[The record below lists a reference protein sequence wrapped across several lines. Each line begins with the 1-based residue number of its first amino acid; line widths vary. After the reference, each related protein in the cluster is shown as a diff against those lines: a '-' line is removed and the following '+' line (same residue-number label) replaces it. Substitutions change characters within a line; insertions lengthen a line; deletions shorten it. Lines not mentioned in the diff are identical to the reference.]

1 MDIIWYYTVAL
12 LFFKNLCQVFILIV
26 SDDMFRIPK
35 DMMHRVPTSILH
47 SLEGMPDVD
56 WAKLLNLQS
65 SDGSFLYS
73 PSSTAYALMQ
83 TGDKKC
89 FEYIDRIVKKFDGG
103 GKWSMIQSIY
113 R

>member
-1 MDIIWYYTVAL
+1 
-12 LFFKNLCQVFILIV
+12 
-26 SDDMFRIPK
+26 
-35 DMMHRVPTSILH
+35 MHRVPTSILH
-47 SLEGMPDVD
+47 SLEGMSDLD

-73 PSSTAYALMQ
+73 PSATAYALMQ

-103 GKWSMIQSIY
+103 GKAGVHDRTY

>member
-1 MDIIWYYTVAL
+1 MSVL
-12 LFFKNLCQVFILIV
+12 LLGKLNILLSFLPILFDNV
-26 SDDMFRIPK
+26 SRIPK

-47 SLEGMPDVD
+47 SLEGMSDLD

-73 PSSTAYALMQ
+73 PSATAYALMQ

-103 GKWSMIQSIY
+103 GKGSMIEHIDDFSHD
-113 R
+113 

>member
-1 MDIIWYYTVAL
+1 MVL
-12 LFFKNLCQVFILIV
+12 LFLQKICQVLFLIV
-26 SDDMFRIPK
+26 FDNVFRIPK

-47 SLEGMPDVD
+47 SLEGVPEVD

-73 PSSTAYALMQ
+73 PSATAYALMQ

-89 FEYIDRIVKKFDGG
+89 FEYIDRIVKKFNGG
-103 GKWSMIQSIY
+103 GKVVHG
-113 R
+113 RA